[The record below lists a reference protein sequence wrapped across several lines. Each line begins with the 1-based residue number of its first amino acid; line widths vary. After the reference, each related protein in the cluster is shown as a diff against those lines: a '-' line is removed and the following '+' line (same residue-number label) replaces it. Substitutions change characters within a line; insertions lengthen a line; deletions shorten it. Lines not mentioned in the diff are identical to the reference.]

1 VKISLKRE
9 AEIFQLAKHAHFSSE
24 RIILVHFF
32 GHGVGGGGLTINVV
46 VYLYISLPTIPQTHT
61 YPFNRTTVIA
71 VTINILNKICG
82 KQIIRQKRYIS
93 LEVLLKKK
101 NKKSE

>member
-1 VKISLKRE
+1 MFKRE

-32 GHGVGGGGLTINVV
+32 GHGIEGGGLTINVV
-46 VYLYISLPTIPQTHT
+46 VYLYISLPTIPQKHTH
-61 YPFNRTTVIA
+61 PFNRTTVTA

-82 KQIIRQKRYIS
+82 TQIIRQKRYIKPRGS
-93 LEVLLKKK
+93 LEKK
-101 NKKSE
+101 NKVNDLS